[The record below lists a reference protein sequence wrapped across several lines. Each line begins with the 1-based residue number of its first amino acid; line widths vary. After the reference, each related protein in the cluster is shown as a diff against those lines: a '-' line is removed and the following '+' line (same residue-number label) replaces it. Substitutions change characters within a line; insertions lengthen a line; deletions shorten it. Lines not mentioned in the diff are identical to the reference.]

1 MGQPEKHLLGTFGMV
16 DGRGNGRQGGR
27 LGKQYKEA
35 LSILKSLFDID
46 VAICEAPRFLSWTY
60 MLHLLKRRNQKPKR
74 CKRGH
79 EETKGPNGNGVN
91 IQELLQD
98 YSPSVPAHLG
108 PSRTLSNSKVHFF
121 ISKEIANE
129 PVQKTV
135 NAMKFVLGQP
145 YCGRITPSSTE
156 GPLQGSVT
164 KEDSEKEQSTVDT
177 KKQFCPCAAVGE
189 CRYEENCMY
198 LHGDVCD
205 MCGLQVL
212 HPMDAAQGSQHIK
225 SCIKAHEK
233 DMELSFTVQCSKDMV
248 YGICMEVVYEKAN
261 PSERRFGILSNCNHT
276 YCLKCICNWRS
287 AKQFESKMIKSCLEC
302 QITSNFVIPSGG
314 DNLTDS
320 EDEWDLFHDEL

>member
-1 MGQPEKHLLGTFGMV
+1 
-16 DGRGNGRQGGR
+16 
-27 LGKQYKEA
+27 
-35 LSILKSLFDID
+35 
-46 VAICEAPRFLSWTY
+46 
-60 MLHLLKRRNQKPKR
+60 
-74 CKRGH
+74 
-79 EETKGPNGNGVN
+79 
-91 IQELLQD
+91 
-98 YSPSVPAHLG
+98 
-108 PSRTLSNSKVHFF
+108 
-121 ISKEIANE
+121 
-129 PVQKTV
+129 
-135 NAMKFVLGQP
+135 MKFVPGQP

-198 LHGDVCD
+198 LHGDACD

-212 HPMDAAQGSQHIK
+212 HPMDAAQRSQHIK

-302 QITSNFVIPSGG
+302 QITSNFVIPRNNCEVGMQLKLKPATSRIKYV
-314 DNLTDS
+314 NSAMQFAFLKTATPKS
-320 EDEWDLFHDEL
+320 LK